1 MKVIAVI
8 PARYGS
14 TRFEGK
20 PLVPILGKPMI
31 QHVYEGVSQSRLIEE
46 VIVATDDQRIMEVVQ
61 QFGGRAVM
69 TSPDHYTGTDRVA
82 EVAKKIRCE
91 IVVNVQGDEPLIRG
105 SLIDKAVRPLLTDE
119 TLPMATLMTRIEDV
133 KDWLNPH
140 IVKVVVDKNG
150 HALYF
155 SRSPIP
161 FPRDLQIGRLESN
174 PFGTKR
180 PLPKRVF
187 KHIGVYVFRR
197 KFLLHFERMKP
208 TPLEKLEKLEQLRAL
223 ENGHR
228 IKVSPVDYEPLCVD
242 TPEDLQRVEEFLSH
256 PQSNPNSDL

>member
-20 PLVPILGKPMI
+20 PLADILGKPMI
-31 QHVYEGVSQSRLIEE
+31 QYVYEGVCQSRLIDE

-61 QFGGRAVM
+61 QFGGKGVM
-69 TSPDHYTGTDRVA
+69 TSPNHFTGTDRVA
-82 EVAKKIRCE
+82 EVAQKLRSE
-91 IVVNVQGDEPLIRG
+91 IIVNVQGDEPLIRG
-105 SLIDKAVRPLLTDE
+105 SILDKAIRPLLTDD
-119 TLPMATLMTRIEDV
+119 TLSMSTLMARIEDV
-133 KDWLNPH
+133 RDWLNPH
-140 IVKVVVDKNG
+140 IVKVVVDQRG
-150 HALYF
+150 FALYF

-161 FPRDLQIGRLESN
+161 FPRDLHIGRLESN

-197 KFLLHFERMKP
+197 KFLLHFTRIKP

-223 ENGHR
+223 ENGYR
-228 IKVSPVDYEPLCVD
+228 IKVTAVDYEPICVD
-242 TPEDLQRVEEFLSH
+242 TPEDLKKVATFLSH
-256 PQSNPNSDL
+256 PHP